1 MVICFEEMIE
11 KTKIS
16 IICEAQDEY
25 CVEACDRQRE
35 KFCIKYKVIVNSRQI
50 KINS

>member
-1 MVICFEEMIE
+1 MITQNQFKKQNIKMVICFEEMIE

-25 CVEACDRQRE
+25 CVEAMCR
-35 KFCIKYKVIVNSRQI
+35 NSP
-50 KINS
+50 